1 MSLIHKKSLV
11 KRKSQMVCKPGSI
24 VGNHSSGITITDK
37 LKQPTLRQPG
47 KDTRLY
53 KINLSVAVCLRLVL
67 LPIGFVVPRNLSARA
82 VSSYLTF
89 SPSPMQANLQRQI
102 IFCDAF
108 HRVTPP
114 GRYPVL
120 CPWEARTFLQPKRVS
135 DCPTI

>member
-1 MSLIHKKSLV
+1 MI
-11 KRKSQMVCKPGSI
+11 CKPGSVLTI
-24 VGNHSSGITITDK
+24 IRLAKSLLIRSSNLPYDS
-37 LKQPTLRQPG
+37 R
-47 KDTRLY
+47 TRTPVYTNQL
-53 KINLSVAVCLRLVL
+53 ISVAVCLRLVL
-67 LPIGFVVPRNLSARA
+67 LPIGLVMPRNLSAHA

-89 SPSPMQANLQRQI
+89 SPSPMSENRQRQI

-120 CPWEARTFLQPKRVS
+120 CPCEARTFLQPRRVS